1 MSALPTFQNFLQ
13 RRDGTSTLEFVVI
26 FGGFIAIVFFV
37 MEVTLYLFFMATLE
51 KAAESGARVAV
62 TSRPVVNFART
73 IEVAPGARFGDS
85 CNQGGGGA
93 CVPFSSTPLTCTG
106 AACGA
111 SAPADCRNPN
121 TSFDRILCHMRGF
134 NARIQPEN
142 VTIAYADVGI
152 GFAGGPTVPMVT
164 VTVHDVPFQ
173 TGILGLLLASGANN
187 EATLLATLPTRSAS
201 MTGEDLAQ

>member
-1 MSALPTFQNFLQ
+1 MSTLRTLQGFLQ

-73 IEVAPGARFGDS
+73 IEVAPGAHFGDS
-85 CNQGGGGA
+85 CSQGGGGA

-106 AACGA
+106 EACQPA
-111 SAPADCRNPN
+111 S
-121 TSFDRILCHMRGF
+121 SFDRILNHMRGF